1 MVDELTHFVWV
12 VEQGTL
18 TAASRRAHL
27 SQPALTASIHRL
39 EAAFGAR
46 LLDRGPGGA
55 RPTAA
60 GRALLPWAQQ
70 VLSAV
75 DRGRRAVA
83 EVEGLHAGEVR
94 LAAGST
100 ACAVFLPAA
109 LTAFRARH
117 PAIRLYLREAIG
129 ASITRDVETGR
140 IDLGISA
147 DEGTERWLDDELVL
161 VAAPTTRS
169 AALPHLTFPIGA
181 NHRTLLDRHF
191 PGVDIAMELSSLAAV
206 RAHVE
211 RGMGTALLSRA
222 SVARELAEGRL
233 VVVDDPRTPIRRT
246 LYLLHLGVSRLSPA
260 ARALRTELLETRF
273 EG

>member
-1 MVDELTHFVWV
+1 MFSELGHFVLV
-12 VEQGTL
+12 VEYGTL

-46 LLDRGPGGA
+46 LLDRGPAGA
-55 RPTAA
+55 VPTAA

-70 VLSAV
+70 ALASVE
-75 DRGRRAVA
+75 RGLRAVA
-83 EVEGLHAGEVR
+83 EVEGLRAGEVH

-100 ACAVFLPAA
+100 ACAVFLPPV
-109 LTAFRARH
+109 LTAFRALH

-129 ASITRDVETGR
+129 VAITRDVEAGV

-161 VAAPTTRS
+161 VAAPNV
-169 AALPHLTFPIGA
+169 AAATLPHLTFPVGA
-181 NHRTLLDRHF
+181 NHRELLDRAF

-211 RGMGTALLSRA
+211 RGMGVALLSRA
-222 SVARELAEGRL
+222 SVARELGEGRL
-233 VVVDDPRTPIRRT
+233 VVVPDPRTPIRRT
-246 LYLLHLGVSRLSPA
+246 LFLVHLGVDRLSPA
-260 ARALRTELLETRF
+260 ARALRLQLLATPR
-273 EG
+273 